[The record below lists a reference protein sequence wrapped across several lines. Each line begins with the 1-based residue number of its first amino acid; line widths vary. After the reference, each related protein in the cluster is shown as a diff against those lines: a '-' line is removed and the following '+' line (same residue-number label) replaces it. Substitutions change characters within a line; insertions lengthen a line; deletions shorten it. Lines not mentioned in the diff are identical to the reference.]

1 MLEDL
6 APDAPETEPASN
18 HTQRYLKNQEE
29 AFYQRL
35 QTRRLIES
43 LLLFT
48 ACQASSAAMAFLLFH
63 FAISVVVISLLCAVI
78 SLVPTLGEWSG
89 FTIHKTSEHWELSFM
104 HKPIITL
111 FKTAVGIVVAYVSVK
126 AVAAEIEETNH
137 QILAVYDEI
146 KNYEILQKTHYPVEV
161 IAIVAAIALV
171 GMALL
176 FRR

>member
-1 MLEDL
+1 
-6 APDAPETEPASN
+6 
-18 HTQRYLKNQEE
+18 
-29 AFYQRL
+29 
-35 QTRRLIES
+35 
-43 LLLFT
+43 
-48 ACQASSAAMAFLLFH
+48 
-63 FAISVVVISLLCAVI
+63 
-78 SLVPTLGEWSG
+78 
-89 FTIHKTSEHWELSFM
+89 M

-126 AVAAEIEETNH
+126 AVATEIEETNH

-161 IAIVAAIALV
+161 IAIVAAIVLV